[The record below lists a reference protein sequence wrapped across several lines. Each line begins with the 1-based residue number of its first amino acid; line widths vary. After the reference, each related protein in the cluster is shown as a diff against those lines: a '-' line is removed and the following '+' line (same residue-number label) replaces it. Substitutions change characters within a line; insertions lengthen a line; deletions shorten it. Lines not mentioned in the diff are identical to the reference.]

1 MLSVILIGI
10 SLSMDAFAVSVTNGI
25 AMRPFKTGYALWHGL
40 YFGAFQFLMPLA
52 GYILGSTVS
61 GYVTA
66 IGPYVSFALLA
77 FIGGKM
83 ILEAVRG
90 GEEGSGGMAVLSHK
104 RLLALAVATSI
115 DALAVGVSFAFS
127 PPGPG
132 VVLSCA
138 VIGCTTFLIAFG
150 GAIAA
155 SRIPGIRPENG
166 GDRRRHHPGRHRRKA
181 AARRSAQI
189 IIPSFAVLVKAKS
202 APGFPLGTSGALFS
216 ASVLKLV
223 QPICTVSRFSVS
235 SSVLS

>member
-25 AMRPFKTGYALWHGL
+25 AMRPFKAGYALWHGL

-77 FIGGKM
+77 FI
-83 ILEAVRG
+83 
-90 GEEGSGGMAVLSHK
+90 GGMAVLSHK

-150 GAIAA
+150 GAMAA
-155 SRIPGIRPENG
+155 SRIPGIRPKTAEIAG
-166 GDRRRHHPGRHRRKA
+166 G
-181 AARRSAQI
+181 I
-189 IIPSFAVLVKAKS
+189 ILVGIGVKLLLE
-202 APGFPLGTSGALFS
+202 GL
-216 ASVLKLV
+216 LK
-223 QPICTVSRFSVS
+223 
-235 SSVLS
+235 

>member
-90 GEEGSGGMAVLSHK
+90 GEEGSGGMAALSHK

-115 DALAVGVSFAFS
+115 DALAVGVTFAFLQVNIVS
-127 PPGPG
+127 AAA
-132 VVLSCA
+132 L
-138 VIGCTTFLIAFG
+138 IGLTTFCLSAAGVWIGNKFGAKYKKNAELAGGVILILMG
-150 GAIAA
+150 TKILLEHL
-155 SRIPGIRPENG
+155 GIIN
-166 GDRRRHHPGRHRRKA
+166 
-181 AARRSAQI
+181 
-189 IIPSFAVLVKAKS
+189 F
-202 APGFPLGTSGALFS
+202 
-216 ASVLKLV
+216 
-223 QPICTVSRFSVS
+223 
-235 SSVLS
+235 

>member
-115 DALAVGVSFAFS
+115 DALAVGITFAFLPGTRIVPAVALIGTITFAFS
-127 PPGPG
+127 
-132 VVLSCA
+132 
-138 VIGCTTFLIAFG
+138 
-150 GAIAA
+150 AA
-155 SRIPGIRPENG
+155 GIRLG
-166 GDRRRHHPGRHRRKA
+166 SVVGLRFKRKA
-181 AARRSAQI
+181 E
-189 IIPSFAVLVKAKS
+189 FAGGVILIL
-202 APGFPLGTSGALFS
+202 LGTKILLEHLGIL
-216 ASVLKLV
+216 
-223 QPICTVSRFSVS
+223 
-235 SSVLS
+235 

>member
-90 GEEGSGGMAVLSHK
+90 GEEGSGGMAALSHK
-104 RLLALAVATSI
+104 RLL
-115 DALAVGVSFAFS
+115 ALAVGVSFAFS

-150 GAIAA
+150 GAMAA
-155 SRIPGIRPENG
+155 SRIPGIRPKTAEIAG
-166 GDRRRHHPGRHRRKA
+166 G
-181 AARRSAQI
+181 I
-189 IIPSFAVLVKAKS
+189 ILVGIGVKLLLE
-202 APGFPLGTSGALFS
+202 GL
-216 ASVLKLV
+216 LK
-223 QPICTVSRFSVS
+223 
-235 SSVLS
+235 

>member
-25 AMRPFKTGYALWHGL
+25 AMRPFKTCYALWHGL

-90 GEEGSGGMAVLSHK
+90 GEEGSGGMAALSHK

-127 PPGPG
+127 PRAPALYSRAP
-132 VVLSCA
+132 LS
-138 VIGCTTFLIAFG
+138 
-150 GAIAA
+150 AA
-155 SRIPGIRPENG
+155 QR
-166 GDRRRHHPGRHRRKA
+166 
-181 AARRSAQI
+181 
-189 IIPSFAVLVKAKS
+189 
-202 APGFPLGTSGALFS
+202 
-216 ASVLKLV
+216 
-223 QPICTVSRFSVS
+223 S
-235 SSVLS
+235 SSPSAAP

>member
-90 GEEGSGGMAVLSHK
+90 GEDGSGGAHDVAGTHLGGDGGGQGLERAHAVLMPPAPQGQVAEH
-104 RLLALAVATSI
+104 LFHPLAEAAHLNKAGA
-115 DALAVGVSFAFS
+115 DGVPQAHSDQQENQD
-127 PPGPG
+127 
-132 VVLSCA
+132 VVRQVRVDGLYD
-138 VIGCTTFLIAFG
+138 F
-150 GAIAA
+150 
-155 SRIPGIRPENG
+155 
-166 GDRRRHHPGRHRRKA
+166 
-181 AARRSAQI
+181 Q
-189 IIPSFAVLVKAKS
+189 
-202 APGFPLGTSGALFS
+202 
-216 ASVLKLV
+216 
-223 QPICTVSRFSVS
+223 
-235 SSVLS
+235 

>member
-25 AMRPFKTGYALWHGL
+25 AMRPFKTSYALWHGL

-66 IGPYVSFALLA
+66 VGPYVSFALLA

-90 GEEGSGGMAVLSHK
+90 SEEGSGGMAILSHK

-115 DALAVGVSFAFS
+115 DALAVGITFAFL
-127 PPGPG
+127 PGTRIVP
-132 VVLSCA
+132 A
-138 VIGCTTFLIAFG
+138 VALIGSITFVFS
-150 GAIAA
+150 AA
-155 SRIPGIRPENG
+155 GIRLGNVFGLRCKSKAEFAG
-166 GDRRRHHPGRHRRKA
+166 GV
-181 AARRSAQI
+181 I
-189 IIPSFAVLVKAKS
+189 LIL
-202 APGFPLGTSGALFS
+202 LGTKILLEHLG
-216 ASVLKLV
+216 VL
-223 QPICTVSRFSVS
+223 
-235 SSVLS
+235 

>member
-25 AMRPFKTGYALWHGL
+25 ALRPFKTGYALWHGL

-90 GEEGSGGMAVLSHK
+90 GEDGSGGMAVLSHK
-104 RLLALAVATSI
+104 RLL
-115 DALAVGVSFAFS
+115 ALAVGVSFAFS

-150 GAIAA
+150 GAMAA
-155 SRIPGIRPENG
+155 SRIPGIRPKTAEIAG
-166 GDRRRHHPGRHRRKA
+166 G
-181 AARRSAQI
+181 I
-189 IIPSFAVLVKAKS
+189 ILVGIGVKLLLE
-202 APGFPLGTSGALFS
+202 GL
-216 ASVLKLV
+216 LK
-223 QPICTVSRFSVS
+223 
-235 SSVLS
+235 

>member
-90 GEEGSGGMAVLSHK
+90 GEEGSGGMAALSHK

-150 GAIAA
+150 GAMAA
-155 SRIPGIRPENG
+155 SRIPGIRPKTAEIAG
-166 GDRRRHHPGRHRRKA
+166 GIILVGIGVKLLLEGLL
-181 AARRSAQI
+181 QI

-202 APGFPLGTSGALFS
+202 APGFLSGKSGALFS
-216 ASVLKLV
+216 ASALKLV
-223 QPICTVSRFSVS
+223 QPFCTVSRFSVS

>member
-90 GEEGSGGMAVLSHK
+90 GEEGSGGMAALSHK

-115 DALAVGVSFAFS
+115 DALAVGV
-127 PPGPG
+127 GPG

-150 GAIAA
+150 GAMAA
-155 SRIPGIRPENG
+155 SRIPGIRPKTAEIAG
-166 GDRRRHHPGRHRRKA
+166 GV
-181 AARRSAQI
+181 
-189 IIPSFAVLVKAKS
+189 VLVGIGVKLLLE
-202 APGFPLGTSGALFS
+202 GL
-216 ASVLKLV
+216 LK
-223 QPICTVSRFSVS
+223 
-235 SSVLS
+235 

>member
-90 GEEGSGGMAVLSHK
+90 GEEGSGGMAALSHK

-127 PPGPG
+127 PRR
-132 VVLSCA
+132 
-138 VIGCTTFLIAFG
+138 CTLVRRYRLHNVPHRLRRRHG
-150 GAIAA
+150 
-155 SRIPGIRPENG
+155 REPHPRHPPENG
-166 GDRRRHHPGRHRRKA
+166 GDRRRHHSGRHRRKA

-202 APGFPLGTSGALFS
+202 APGFLSG
-216 ASVLKLV
+216 
-223 QPICTVSRFSVS
+223 
-235 SSVLS
+235 

>member
-90 GEEGSGGMAVLSHK
+90 GEEGSGGMAALSHK

-115 DALAVGVSFAFS
+115 DALAVGITFALL
-127 PPGPG
+127 PDVNVP
-132 VVLSCA
+132 LA
-138 VIGCTTFLIAFG
+138 VCLIGITTFVCSAAGLKVGNLFG
-150 GAIAA
+150 L
-155 SRIPGIRPENG
+155 
-166 GDRRRHHPGRHRRKA
+166 KY
-181 AARRSAQI
+181 
-189 IIPSFAVLVKAKS
+189 KAK
-202 APGFPLGTSGALFS
+202 AELAGGIILILIGLKILLEHFG
-216 ASVLKLV
+216 VL
-223 QPICTVSRFSVS
+223 
-235 SSVLS
+235 

>member
-25 AMRPFKTGYALWHGL
+25 AMRPFKTSYALWHGL

-77 FIGGKM
+77 LIGGKM
-83 ILEAVRG
+83 ILEAARG
-90 GEEGSGGMAVLSHK
+90 GEEGSGGMAILSHK

-127 PPGPG
+127 PPLPG

-138 VIGCTTFLIAFG
+138 VIGCTTFVIAFA
-150 GAIAA
+150 GAMAA
-155 SRIPGIRPENG
+155 SRIPGIQPKKAEIAG
-166 GDRRRHHPGRHRRKA
+166 G
-181 AARRSAQI
+181 I
-189 IIPSFAVLVKAKS
+189 VLVAIGVKLLLE
-202 APGFPLGTSGALFS
+202 GL
-216 ASVLKLV
+216 LK
-223 QPICTVSRFSVS
+223 
-235 SSVLS
+235 

>member
-150 GAIAA
+150 GALAAEPHPRHPPRKRRRSPAA
-155 SRIPGIRPENG
+155 S
-166 GDRRRHHPGRHRRKA
+166 
-181 AARRSAQI
+181 SW
-189 IIPSFAVLVKAKS
+189 
-202 APGFPLGTSGALFS
+202 S
-216 ASVLKLV
+216 ASA
-223 QPICTVSRFSVS
+223 
-235 SSVLS
+235 

>member
-66 IGPYVSFALLA
+66 IGPYVSFSLLA
-77 FIGGKM
+77 FIGSKM

-90 GEEGSGGMAVLSHK
+90 GEEGSSGMAALSHK

-115 DALAVGVSFAFS
+115 DALAVGITFAFL
-127 PPGPG
+127 PGTRIVP
-132 VVLSCA
+132 A
-138 VIGCTTFLIAFG
+138 VALIGSITFVFS
-150 GAIAA
+150 AA
-155 SRIPGIRPENG
+155 GIRLGNVFG
-166 GDRRRHHPGRHRRKA
+166 LRYKRKA
-181 AARRSAQI
+181 E
-189 IIPSFAVLVKAKS
+189 FAGGVILIL
-202 APGFPLGTSGALFS
+202 LGTKILLEHLG
-216 ASVLKLV
+216 VL
-223 QPICTVSRFSVS
+223 
-235 SSVLS
+235 